1 MSMREFFE
9 MIENYKMVKLSES
22 NRSIIES
29 ALLAYKNTTVYL
41 NINDEAVEILELE
54 IDEILEKIKE

>member
-1 MSMREFFE
+1 MNMKVFFE

-22 NRSIIES
+22 NRQIIES

-41 NINDEAVEILELE
+41 SMQDENIEILELE
-54 IDEILEKIKE
+54 IDEILEKIVD

>member
-1 MSMREFFE
+1 MKVFFE

-22 NRSIIES
+22 NRQIIES

-41 NINDEAVEILELE
+41 SMQDENIEILELE
-54 IDEILEKIKE
+54 IDEILEKIVD